1 MTKIACGP
9 RSLSGMPLC
18 GRENT
23 VKKRFDAVIKYIK
36 ESDMLLLTL
45 CVVSSVFGIVLIYS
59 ATRHTGS
66 NREVYV
72 QIVSLVLGTG
82 LYVLFSLLDVETIAD
97 KARILYVLSILF
109 ISTLFIWG
117 TEVSG
122 NRAWLDFGVVS
133 VQPAEIAKIPYI
145 IILAKMISTFR
156 DKKTLNTV
164 IPLLQIVAVFGG
176 LFAFIILS
184 SGDLGSALV
193 YVFIL
198 FVMLFIGGV
207 DLRWLLLGLVLFAGV
222 TFLAY
227 HTVLS
232 DYQKL
237 RIMAPYDP
245 NIDPTGRDVKWQSNQ
260 SQYAIAAGN
269 FLGAGLFKGKMT
281 QAGIVPKQHT
291 DFIFSV
297 AGEELGFVGCFLVV
311 LLLLV
316 IIIRCFIVGMRS
328 NSTVGMLVCSGTAAM
343 LMAQTLENIGMCL
356 GLTPVIGLTLPFFSA
371 GGSSLITMFVAMG
384 IVSGIKMRPKPSRFR
399 SYER

>member
-1 MTKIACGP
+1 M
-9 RSLSGMPLC
+9 
-18 GRENT
+18 
-23 VKKRFDAVIKYIK
+23 KKRFDAVIKYIK

-45 CVVSSVFGIVLIYS
+45 CIISSIFGIVLIYS
-59 ATRHTGS
+59 ATRSLNS

-72 QIVSLVLGTG
+72 QIVSLVLGIG
-82 LYVLFSLLDVETIAD
+82 LYILFSLLDVDTIAD

-122 NRAWLDFGVVS
+122 NRAWLDFGIVR
-133 VQPAEIAKIPYI
+133 VQPAEVTKIPYI
-145 IILAKMISTFR
+145 IILAKMISTFK
-156 DKKTLNTV
+156 DKKTLNNA
-164 IPLLQIVAVFGG
+164 IPLIQIVAVFGG
-176 LFAFIILS
+176 LFAFIVLS

-207 DLRWLLLGLVLFAGV
+207 DLRWLLLGIVLFVGV
-222 TFLAY
+222 TVLAY

-237 RIMAPYDP
+237 RIIAPYDP
-245 NIDPTGRDVKWQSNQ
+245 TIDPTGRDVKWQSNQ

-269 FLGAGLFKGKMT
+269 FLGSGLFKGKMT
-281 QAGIVPKQHT
+281 QSGIVPKQYT

-297 AGEELGFVGCFLVV
+297 AGEELGFVGCFLIVM
-311 LLLLV
+311 LLVV

-343 LMAQTLENIGMCL
+343 LMAQTFENIGMCI

-399 SYER
+399 SYDR